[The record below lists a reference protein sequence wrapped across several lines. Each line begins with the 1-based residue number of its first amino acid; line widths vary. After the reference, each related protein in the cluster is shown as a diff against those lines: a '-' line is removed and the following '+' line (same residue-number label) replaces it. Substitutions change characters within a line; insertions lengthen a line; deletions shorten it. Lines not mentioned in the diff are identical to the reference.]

1 MSQNQCGACGSDDV
15 NVEAITCTIPPF
27 QDRTS
32 EFVVCGN
39 CDYAGSPGN
48 VSDYRTTPFHA
59 GSRPES
65 SSRTGDGISPR
76 REYRMAEM
84 GVDILRRY
92 RSELRSDVLVFG
104 PGLSRDYMLI
114 QQQLPVSRVAV
125 SDLLNFQSAEDFVP
139 VDARV
144 PEFDLMIA
152 CEVIEHFIDLQ
163 EGFSNLLGKVR
174 DSGLVIASTN
184 IRDSLPLDRVTYP
197 FLRGHTSY
205 YSGRSLQ
212 EIGRRF
218 GMKVDFRTPAIAMS
232 MKTGGPRKRYI
243 FFYRDPALGE
253 CISQYFADHHLAPSE

>member
-1 MSQNQCGACGSDDV
+1 MSHIQCRACGCIDV
-15 NVEAITCTIPPF
+15 SVEAITCTIPPF

-32 EFVVCGN
+32 EFFICGG
-39 CDYAGSPGN
+39 CGYAGSPGN
-48 VSDYRTTPFHA
+48 VSDYRTTPFHT

-65 SSRTGDGISPR
+65 STRVGDGISPR

-92 RSELRSDVLVFG
+92 RDYFRPDVLVFG
-104 PGLSRDYMLI
+104 SGLSKDYILI
-114 QQQLPVSRVAV
+114 KQQLPVSRVAI

-139 VDARV
+139 VEAPV

-163 EGFSNLLGKVR
+163 EDFSNLLGKIR
-174 DSGLVIASTN
+174 DGGLVIASTN
-184 IRDSLPLDRVTYP
+184 MRDSLPLDRVTYP

-205 YSGRSLQ
+205 YTGCSLQ

-243 FFYRDPALGE
+243 FFYRDPAIGE
-253 CISQYFADHHLAPSE
+253 CISQYFADYHLAPSE